1 MPTEATLG
9 QRLKQLLKQGVVFG
23 LTSSLQSALAFILLP
38 LYTKYFSLE
47 EFGGYNMLLVIAAG
61 CNTVFYLG
69 ASSVLGRFYYDYKE
83 KGQDKEIVSAALWL
97 SILGGG
103 VLIVLAALLAQPIST
118 YYLKDSSF
126 WLPFLLCMSGN
137 ALTYPVTTLTLLLR
151 YKKKSLFYLIVTL
164 SGLLLNFAITISI
177 LMFTDIKVCAPFIG
191 MICSNIIIL
200 TALIL
205 NSREDLTF
213 KVPRN
218 FYRTEIVF
226 GAQFVLSSLLA
237 YAYGSL
243 DKFVIKE
250 ALSVADVGIYSLGF
264 RIGSLY
270 HILIYLPFTLVW
282 SPLRMEYRKSE
293 DNAFFI
299 KKIATYYTIGSMLFI
314 VACMVWGNDIL
325 AALFP
330 QAEYAVSLQVFPLI
344 MIGYLFYGWTDIFN
358 FGVYVNNKFLYLSL
372 VPIIGAV
379 INCGLNILLLPRFGV
394 AASAYIYMFTYFV
407 AAIMLYVISNKYY
420 KLSME
425 WVKLAFMVLVTF
437 ACFFVLNIEDIA
449 FGHVIGGKIVITI
462 VLLVMTWF
470 FLIDRNERERAIAYV
485 KRLKK

>member
-1 MPTEATLG
+1 MPTLG
-9 QRLKQLLKQGVVFG
+9 QRLKQLVSQGVIFG
-23 LTSSLQSALAFILLP
+23 LTSSLQSALSFILLP
-38 LYTKYFSLE
+38 LYTKYFSLD
-47 EFGGYNMLLVIAAG
+47 EFGGYNMLLVIAG
-61 CNTVFYLG
+61 LCNTIFYLG

-83 KGQDKEIVSAALWL
+83 KSQDKEIVSAALWL
-97 SILGGG
+97 SMLGGG
-103 VLIVLAALLAQPIST
+103 ILIGLALLLAQPISIH
-118 YYLKDSSF
+118 YLKDPSF
-126 WLPFLLCMSGN
+126 SLPFVLCMIGN
-137 ALTYPVTTLTLLLR
+137 AMSYPVTTLTLLLR
-151 YKKKSLFYLIVTL
+151 YKKKSLFYLITTL

-191 MICSNIIIL
+191 LICSNAIIL
-200 TALIL
+200 TALIF
-205 NSREDLTF
+205 NSRADLTF
-213 KVPRN
+213 KVSKQY
-218 FYRTEIVF
+218 YRTEIVF
-226 GAQFVLSSLLA
+226 GVQFVLSSLLA

-299 KKIATYYTIGSMLFI
+299 KKIATYYTIGSMIFI
-314 VACMVWGNDIL
+314 VACIVWGNDIL

-330 QAEYAVSLQVFPLI
+330 QQEYAVSLQVFPLI

-372 VPIIGAV
+372 VPIIGAI

-394 AASAYIYMFTYFV
+394 AISAYIYMFTYFV
-407 AAIMLYVISNKYY
+407 AAMMLYAISNKYY
-420 KLSME
+420 KLPME
-425 WVKLAFMVLVTF
+425 WIKLASAVMLIL
-437 ACFFVLNIEDIA
+437 ACFFMLNIENIT
-449 FGHVIGGKIVITI
+449 FGHSFVGKIVISI
-462 VLLVMTWF
+462 VLFALTWF
-470 FLIDRNERERAIAYV
+470 FLTDKNEKERAIAYV
-485 KRLKK
+485 KRFKK

>member
-1 MPTEATLG
+1 MPTLG
-9 QRLKQLLKQGVVFG
+9 QRLKQLVSQGVIFG
-23 LTSSLQSALAFILLP
+23 LTSSLQSALSFILLP
-38 LYTKYFSLE
+38 LYTKYFSLD
-47 EFGGYNMLLVIAAG
+47 EFGGYNMLLVIAG
-61 CNTVFYLG
+61 LCNTIFYLG

-97 SILGGG
+97 SMLGGG
-103 VLIVLAALLAQPIST
+103 ILIGLALLLAQPISIH
-118 YYLKDSSF
+118 YLKDPSF
-126 WLPFLLCMSGN
+126 SLPFVLCMIGN
-137 ALTYPVTTLTLLLR
+137 AMSYPVTTLTLLLR
-151 YKKKSLFYLIVTL
+151 YKKKSLFYLITTL

-191 MICSNIIIL
+191 LICSNAIIL
-200 TALIL
+200 TALIFS
-205 NSREDLTF
+205 SRTNLTF
-213 KVPRN
+213 KVSRQY
-218 FYRTEIVF
+218 YRTEIVF
-226 GAQFVLSSLLA
+226 GAQFILSSLLA

-299 KKIATYYTIGSMLFI
+299 KKIATYYTIGSMIFI
-314 VACMVWGNDIL
+314 VACIVWGNDIL

-330 QAEYAVSLQVFPLI
+330 QQEYAVSLQVFPLI
-344 MIGYLFYGWTDIFN
+344 MVGYLFYGWTDIFN

-372 VPIIGAV
+372 VPIIGAI
-379 INCGLNILLLPRFGV
+379 INCGLNILLLPRYGV
-394 AASAYIYMFTYFV
+394 AISAYIYMFTYFV
-407 AAIMLYVISNKYY
+407 AAMMLYAISNKYY
-420 KLSME
+420 KLPME
-425 WVKLAFMVLVTF
+425 WIKLAIAVMLIL
-437 ACFFVLNIEDIA
+437 ACFFMLNIENIA
-449 FGHVIGGKIVITI
+449 LGHSYFGKIVISI
-462 VLLVMTWF
+462 VLFALTWF
-470 FLIDRNERERAIAYV
+470 FLTDKNEKERAIAYV

>member
-1 MPTEATLG
+1 MPTLG
-9 QRLKQLLKQGVVFG
+9 QRLKQLVSQGVIFG
-23 LTSSLQSALAFILLP
+23 LTSSLQSALSFILLP

-47 EFGGYNMLLVIAAG
+47 EFGGYNMLLVIAG
-61 CNTVFYLG
+61 LCNTIFYLG

-83 KGQDKEIVSAALWL
+83 KSQDKEIVSAALWL
-97 SILGGG
+97 SMLGGG
-103 VLIVLAALLAQPIST
+103 ILIGLALLLAQPISIH
-118 YYLKDSSF
+118 YLKDPSF
-126 WLPFLLCMSGN
+126 SLPFVLCMIGN
-137 ALTYPVTTLTLLLR
+137 AMSYPVTTLTLLLR
-151 YKKKSLFYLIVTL
+151 YKKKSLFYLITTL

-191 MICSNIIIL
+191 LICSNAIIL
-200 TALIL
+200 TALIFS
-205 NSREDLTF
+205 SRTDLTF
-213 KVPRN
+213 KVSRQY
-218 FYRTEIVF
+218 YRKEIVF

-299 KKIATYYTIGSMLFI
+299 KKIATYYTLGSMIFI
-314 VACMVWGNDIL
+314 VICMVWGNGVL

-330 QAEYAVSLQVFPLI
+330 QQEYAVSLQVFPLI
-344 MIGYLFYGWTDIFN
+344 MVGYLFYGWTDIFN

-372 VPIIGAV
+372 VPIIGAI
-379 INCGLNILLLPRFGV
+379 INCGLNILLLPRYGV
-394 AASAYIYMFTYFV
+394 DISAYIYMFTYFV
-407 AAIMLYVISNKYY
+407 AAMMLYAISNKYY
-420 KLSME
+420 KLPME
-425 WVKLAFMVLVTF
+425 WIKLAIAVMLIL
-437 ACFFVLNIEDIA
+437 ACFFMLNIENIA
-449 FGHVIGGKIVITI
+449 LGHSCFGKIVISI
-462 VLLVMTWF
+462 LLFALTWF
-470 FLIDRNERERAIAYV
+470 FLIDRNEKDRAIAYV
-485 KRLKK
+485 KRFKK

>member
-1 MPTEATLG
+1 MPTLG
-9 QRLKQLLKQGVVFG
+9 QRLKQLVSQGVIFG
-23 LTSSLQSALAFILLP
+23 LTSSLQSALSFILLP
-38 LYTKYFSLE
+38 LYTKYFSLD
-47 EFGGYNMLLVIAAG
+47 EFGGYNMLLVIAG
-61 CNTVFYLG
+61 LCNTIFYLG
-69 ASSVLGRFYYDYKE
+69 ASSVLGRFYYDYRE
-83 KGQDKEIVSAALWL
+83 KSQDKEIVSAALWL
-97 SILGGG
+97 SMLGGG
-103 VLIVLAALLAQPIST
+103 ILIGLALLLAQPISIH
-118 YYLKDSSF
+118 YLKDPSF
-126 WLPFLLCMSGN
+126 SLPFVLCMIGN
-137 ALTYPVTTLTLLLR
+137 AMSYPVTTLTLLLR
-151 YKKKSLFYLIVTL
+151 YKKKSLFYLITTL

-191 MICSNIIIL
+191 LICSNAIIL
-200 TALIL
+200 TALIF
-205 NSREDLTF
+205 NSRADLTF
-213 KVPRN
+213 KVSKQ
-218 FYRTEIVF
+218 YYKTEIVF

-299 KKIATYYTIGSMLFI
+299 KKIATYYTIGSMIFI
-314 VACMVWGNDIL
+314 VACIVWGNDIL

-330 QAEYAVSLQVFPLI
+330 QQEYAVSLQVFPLI

-372 VPIIGAV
+372 VPIIGAF
-379 INCGLNILLLPRFGV
+379 INCGLNILLLPCFGV

-407 AAIMLYVISNKYY
+407 AAIMLYIISNKHY
-420 KLSME
+420 KLPME
-425 WVKLAFMVLVTF
+425 WIKLAIAVMLIL
-437 ACFFVLNIEDIA
+437 ACFFMLNIENIA
-449 FGHVIGGKIVITI
+449 LGHSCFGKIVISI
-462 VLLVMTWF
+462 VLFALTWF
-470 FLIDRNERERAIAYV
+470 FLTDKNEKERAIAYV
-485 KRLKK
+485 KRFKK

>member
-1 MPTEATLG
+1 MPTLG
-9 QRLKQLLKQGVVFG
+9 QRLKQLVSQGLIFG
-23 LTSSLQSALAFILLP
+23 LTSSLQSALSFILLP
-38 LYTKYFSLE
+38 LYTKYFSLD
-47 EFGGYNMLLVIAAG
+47 EFGGYNMLLVIAG
-61 CNTVFYLG
+61 LCNTIFYLG

-97 SILGGG
+97 SMMGGG
-103 VLIVLAALLAQPIST
+103 ILIGLALLLAQPISI

-126 WLPFLLCMSGN
+126 SLPFVLCMIGN
-137 ALTYPVTTLTLLLR
+137 AMSYPVTTLTLLLR
-151 YKKKSLFYLIVTL
+151 YKKKSFFYLIVTL
-164 SGLLLNFAITISI
+164 SGLLLNFTITISI

-191 MICSNIIIL
+191 MICSNVIIL

-205 NSREDLTF
+205 NSRRGLTF
-213 KVPRN
+213 KVSRH
-218 FYRTEIVF
+218 YYKTELVF

-270 HILIYLPFTLVW
+270 QILMYLPFTLVW

-299 KKIATYYTIGSMLFI
+299 KKIATYYTIGSMIFI

-325 AALFP
+325 ALLFP
-330 QAEYAVSLQVFPLI
+330 QQEYAVSLQVFPLI
-344 MIGYLFYGWTDIFN
+344 MVGYLFYGWTDIFN

-372 VPIIGAV
+372 VPIIGAI
-379 INCGLNILLLPRFGV
+379 INCGLNILLLPRYGV
-394 AASAYIYMFTYFV
+394 AISAYIYMFTYFV
-407 AAIMLYVISNKYY
+407 VAMMLYVISNRYY

-425 WVKLAFMVLVTF
+425 WIKLVIAVLLIL
-437 ACFFVLNIEDIA
+437 ACFFVLNIEDVA
-449 FGHVIGGKIVITI
+449 LGHNFVGKLLITI
-462 VLLVMTWF
+462 VLLALTWF
-470 FLIDRNERERAIAYV
+470 FLIDRNEKERAIAYV
-485 KRLKK
+485 KKFKK

>member
-1 MPTEATLG
+1 MPTLG
-9 QRLKQLLKQGVVFG
+9 QRLKQLVSQGVIFG
-23 LTSSLQSALAFILLP
+23 LTSSLQSALSFILLP
-38 LYTKYFSLE
+38 LYTKYFSLD
-47 EFGGYNMLLVIAAG
+47 EFGGYNMLLVIAG
-61 CNTVFYLG
+61 LCNTIFYLG

-83 KGQDKEIVSAALWL
+83 KSQDKEIVSAALWL
-97 SILGGG
+97 SMLGGG
-103 VLIVLAALLAQPIST
+103 ILIGLALLLAQPISIH
-118 YYLKDSSF
+118 YLKDPSF
-126 WLPFLLCMSGN
+126 SLPFVLCMIGN
-137 ALTYPVTTLTLLLR
+137 AMSYPVTTLTLLLR
-151 YKKKSLFYLIVTL
+151 YKKKSLFYLITTL

-191 MICSNIIIL
+191 LICSNAIIL
-200 TALIL
+200 TALIFS
-205 NSREDLTF
+205 SRTDLTF
-213 KVPRN
+213 KVSRQY
-218 FYRTEIVF
+218 YRTEIVF

-325 AALFP
+325 AALFS

-372 VPIIGAV
+372 VPIIGAI

-394 AASAYIYMFTYFV
+394 AISAYIYMFTYFV
-407 AAIMLYVISNKYY
+407 SAMMLYTISNKYY
-420 KLSME
+420 KLPME
-425 WVKLAFMVLVTF
+425 WIKLASAVMLIL
-437 ACFFVLNIEDIA
+437 ACFFMLNIEDITFA
-449 FGHVIGGKIVITI
+449 HSFVGKIVISI
-462 VLLVMTWF
+462 VLFALTWF
-470 FLIDRNERERAIAYV
+470 FLTDKNEKERAIAYV
-485 KRLKK
+485 RRFKK